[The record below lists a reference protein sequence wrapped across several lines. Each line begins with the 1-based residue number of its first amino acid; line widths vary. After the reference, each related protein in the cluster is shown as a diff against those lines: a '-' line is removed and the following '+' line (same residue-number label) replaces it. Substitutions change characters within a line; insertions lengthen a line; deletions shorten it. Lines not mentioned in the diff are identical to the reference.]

1 MLAKIGEKPP
11 AMGASRIWKKKI
23 MRFTVTLCLVSAF
36 AFFLWPQI
44 NYEQP
49 AADTVSNI
57 TITSSVQCEP
67 DFDVL
72 RRLDVHKLS
81 QYTRREVIAVP
92 SSNNVLPM
100 RQNFQTPL
108 FEPKSPKLPNS
119 PDNLPVQQVQDD
131 CMIPE
136 PVTVQ
141 VLQPPRHADA
151 SHIDFGVATTL
162 ARLNDSLDAFAHWAG
177 YTKTRI
183 FALIEPDEEKRTY
196 EVQAKADSLGI
207 NLYITEND
215 EEYQRRYFTLVS
227 HLGKHM
233 RPQTRWSCII
243 DDDTFFLSMSE
254 LVKALGEYDD
264 TQPMYVGGLSESIPQ
279 IGVFGLMG
287 FGGAG
292 VFLSRPLVEEI
303 SKPEIFDACLD
314 TDHTGDRRISL
325 CIYQHTFTRLTVNHR
340 LRQLDVQGDVSGFFE
355 SGRQPPLSVHHW
367 KSWFHMDMA
376 KLSVVS
382 ELCGDS
388 CLLRQWKFADG
399 WILTNG
405 FSIMK
410 YSQEIDPSDKTMEL
424 TWEGQ
429 NGAVHESYLHEFGPL
444 RGKDWDKFSYLL
456 EDSVLDGNKVRQ
468 WYVHRDPEKG
478 DQILELIWR
487 TQ

>member
-1 MLAKIGEKPP
+1 
-11 AMGASRIWKKKI
+11 MGASRVWKKKI
-23 MRFTVTLCLVSAF
+23 LRFTVALCLVSGF

-44 NYEQP
+44 EYQQP
-49 AADTVSNI
+49 TTTVSNI
-57 TITSSVQCEP
+57 TITSDVQCEP

-92 SSNNVLPM
+92 SANDAPPM
-100 RQNFQTPL
+100 KQSLQMPL
-108 FEPKSPKLPNS
+108 FPQKSSKNS
-119 PDNLPVQQVQDD
+119 PDSLAAQQSQDD
-131 CMIPE
+131 CKIPE

-141 VLQPPRHADA
+141 VPHPPKTADA

-162 ARLNDSLDAFAHWAG
+162 GRLNESLDAFSHWAG
-177 YTKTRI
+177 YNKARI
-183 FALIEPDEEKRTY
+183 FALIEPDKDKRIH
-196 EVQAKADSLGI
+196 EVQAKADLLGV
-207 NLYITEND
+207 NLYITESD
-215 EEYQRRYFTLVS
+215 EEYLRRYFTLVS

-243 DDDTFFLSMSE
+243 DDDTFFLSMAE

-264 TQPMYVGGLSESIPQ
+264 TEPVYVGGLSESIPQ

-292 VFLSRPLVEEI
+292 VFLSRPLVEEL
-303 SKPEIFDACLD
+303 SKPEVFEACLN

-325 CIYQHTFTRLTVNHR
+325 CVYQHTYTRLTVNHR
-340 LRQLDVQGDVSGFFE
+340 LHQLDVQGDVSGFFE
-355 SGRQPPLSVHHW
+355 SGRPPPLSVHHW

-382 ELCGDS
+382 NLCGDN

-405 FSIMK
+405 FSVIK
-410 YSQEIDPSDKTMEL
+410 YSQEIDPNDKTMEL

-444 RGKDWDKFSYLL
+444 RAKDWDKFSYLL
-456 EDSVLDGNKVRQ
+456 EDSVLDGNQVRQ
-468 WYVHRDPEKG
+468 WYVHRDEEKG
-478 DQILELIWR
+478 DQILELIWK

>member
-1 MLAKIGEKPP
+1 MLAKVGEKPP
-11 AMGASRIWKKKI
+11 AMGASRVWKKKI
-23 MRFTVTLCLVSAF
+23 LRFTVVLCLVSAF
-36 AFFLWPQI
+36 AFFLWPEIEPQ
-44 NYEQP
+44 EP
-49 AADTVSNI
+49 TADTVSNI

-67 DFDVL
+67 DFDAL

-81 QYTRREVIAVP
+81 EYTRREVIAVP
-92 SSNNVLPM
+92 SSNDALPV
-100 RQNFQTPL
+100 RQNLQTPL
-108 FEPKSPKLPNS
+108 FERKSSDDVDRLS
-119 PDNLPVQQVQDD
+119 TQQLQDD

-141 VLQPPRHADA
+141 VLQPPRNVDA

-162 ARLNDSLDAFAHWAG
+162 GRLNESLDAFSHWAG
-177 YTKTRI
+177 YTKARI
-183 FALIEPDEEKRTY
+183 FALIEPDKDKRTH

-254 LVKALGEYDD
+254 LVKALAEYDD
-264 TQPMYVGGLSESIPQ
+264 TQPTYVGGLSESIPQ

-303 SKPEIFDACLD
+303 SKPEVFEACLN

-325 CIYQHTFTRLTVNHR
+325 CIYQHTYTHLTINHR
-340 LRQLDVQGDVSGFFE
+340 LHQLDVQGDVSGFFE

-388 CLLRQWKFADG
+388 CLLRQWNFADG

-405 FSIMK
+405 FSVMK
-410 YSQEIDPSDKTMEL
+410 YSKELDPNDKTMEL

-429 NGAVHESYLHEFGPL
+429 NGAVHESFLHEFGPL
-444 RGKDWDKFSYLL
+444 REKDWDKFSYVL
-456 EDSVLDGNKVRQ
+456 EDSVVDGNKVRQ
-468 WYVHRDPEKG
+468 WYVHRDAEKG

-487 TQ
+487 AQ

>member
-1 MLAKIGEKPP
+1 MLAKVGEKPP
-11 AMGASRIWKKKI
+11 AMGASRVWKKKI
-23 MRFTVTLCLVSAF
+23 LRFTVILCLVSAF
-36 AFFLWPQI
+36 AYFLWPQI
-44 NYEQP
+44 EPQEL

-57 TITSSVQCEP
+57 TITSSVQCQP
-67 DFDVL
+67 DFDAL

-81 QYTRREVIAVP
+81 EYTRREVIAVP
-92 SSNNVLPM
+92 SSNEALPI
-100 RQNFQTPL
+100 RQNLQTPL
-108 FEPKSPKLPNS
+108 FERRLSNDVDRLS
-119 PDNLPVQQVQDD
+119 VQQSQDD

-141 VLQPPRHADA
+141 VLQPPRNVDA

-162 ARLNDSLDAFAHWAG
+162 GRLNESLDAFSHWAG

-183 FALIEPDEEKRTY
+183 FALIEPDKDKRTH

-233 RPQTRWSCII
+233 RPQTRWSCVI

-264 TQPMYVGGLSESIPQ
+264 TQPTYVGGLSESIPQ

-303 SKPEIFDACLD
+303 SKPEVFEACLN

-325 CIYQHTFTRLTVNHR
+325 CIYQHTYTHLTINHR
-340 LRQLDVQGDVSGFFE
+340 LHQLDVQGDVSGFFE

-405 FSIMK
+405 FSVMK
-410 YSQEIDPSDKTMEL
+410 YSQELDPNDKTMEL

-429 NGAVHESYLHEFGPL
+429 NGAVHESFLHEFGPL
-444 RGKDWDKFSYLL
+444 RGKDWDKFSYVL

-468 WYVHRDPEKG
+468 WYVHRDAEMG

-487 TQ
+487 AQ